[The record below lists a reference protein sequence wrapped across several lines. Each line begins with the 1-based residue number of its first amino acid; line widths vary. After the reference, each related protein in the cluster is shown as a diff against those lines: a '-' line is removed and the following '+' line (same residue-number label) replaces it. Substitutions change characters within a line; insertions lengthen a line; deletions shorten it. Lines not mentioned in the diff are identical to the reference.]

1 MRGTKNQPYGIGRDL
16 GQQQPLLISVFQGV
30 LVDMLFRQTEEEEEE
45 EEEKDE
51 VLFTTIYL
59 LLFSS
64 INCIV
69 FNILTDQ
76 PHFDEIQ
83 NILSSLGIQCS
94 CSK

>member
-16 GQQQPLLISVFQGV
+16 GKQQPFLTSVIQGV

-45 EEEKDE
+45 KDE
-51 VLFTTIYL
+51 VPFTTIYL

-69 FNILTDQ
+69 FNILIDQ